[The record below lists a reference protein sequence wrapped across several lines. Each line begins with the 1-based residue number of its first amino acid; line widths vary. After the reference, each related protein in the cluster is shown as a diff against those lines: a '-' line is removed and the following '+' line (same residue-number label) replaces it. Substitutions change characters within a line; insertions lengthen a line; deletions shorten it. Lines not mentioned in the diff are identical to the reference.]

1 LKADIAITTKKKN
14 EMMAKKR
21 NLLEG
26 TSSNAF
32 MFSELPVDPIK
43 NLSADMGIAVDNISF
58 GTFDMLRD
66 LEIARNNL
74 HTKNHKPSSVD
85 HIEDTLEENDM
96 LERLIEWLQDEL
108 AHSKKVGKLSKRKLK
123 ISPKNIK
130 KKTSRGRSW
139 LEQRGK

>member
-43 NLSADMGIAVDNISF
+43 NLSADMGIAVDNIS
-58 GTFDMLRD
+58 LELLIC
-66 LEIARNNL
+66 LEI
-74 HTKNHKPSSVD
+74 
-85 HIEDTLEENDM
+85 
-96 LERLIEWLQDEL
+96 
-108 AHSKKVGKLSKRKLK
+108 
-123 ISPKNIK
+123 
-130 KKTSRGRSW
+130 
-139 LEQRGK
+139 